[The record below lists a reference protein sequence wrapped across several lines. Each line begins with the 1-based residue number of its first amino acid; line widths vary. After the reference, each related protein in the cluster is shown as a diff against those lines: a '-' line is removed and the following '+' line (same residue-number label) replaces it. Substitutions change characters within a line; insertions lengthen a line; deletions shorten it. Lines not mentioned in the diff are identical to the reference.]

1 MAPNDEFNY
10 LMERL
15 SKLATKA
22 FVKDNDVRTVA
33 VVSLHDGA
41 EGQRILHESV
51 YDNAT
56 IVAHLRLA
64 ADLLEKKEKAA

>member
-22 FVKDNDVRTVA
+22 FVKHNEVRTVA
-33 VVSLHDGA
+33 VVSLHD
-41 EGQRILHESV
+41 
-51 YDNAT
+51 
-56 IVAHLRLA
+56 